1 MPHQRRL
8 AVVSLVQV
16 DALQSFRLWAGW
28 LDSTHVNF
36 AAPLR
41 PPAFPSFAAALSPF
55 PYLPRNRRSR
65 SPGSSVRRALGHSGP
80 KMGRA
85 MRWLKRL
92 LTGRKEADGGGKD
105 IHAAPDWHD
114 TAAVKESTKRWS
126 FVKQRKSGV
135 DAGKR
140 PSEAIAA
147 ALEPSRVKPCR
158 CAGGEQVGAREETAA
173 VLIQK
178 AFRGYLA
185 RKALRALRSLVKLQ
199 ALVRGYLVRKQAA
212 TTLHR
217 LQALMRLQ
225 ADSRAF
231 KSASYRKSMEQ
242 ERIIAQDA
250 RMRTPPA
257 KPGHRRRLSDSTDS
271 NYERSPRIVE
281 MDTCHLR
288 SRSSRIVSG
297 RYAADRSSGRLTP
310 DPAPPISPRS
320 VKQPPRVST
329 RREREPVRH
338 AKTAQNT
345 PRFSGPDAPYAYD
358 SPAKSVD
365 GLAARPLWHRDLLAS
380 PRYMAG
386 TASSA
391 ARLRCQ
397 SAPRQLAEAPR
408 ASLTQRDAV
417 PRKSTCTRTQHVGL
431 CFHSSDATRARCSD
445 LSDDA
450 ARDYYLD
457 RMW

>member
-1 MPHQRRL
+1 
-8 AVVSLVQV
+8 
-16 DALQSFRLWAGW
+16 
-28 LDSTHVNF
+28 
-36 AAPLR
+36 
-41 PPAFPSFAAALSPF
+41 
-55 PYLPRNRRSR
+55 
-65 SPGSSVRRALGHSGP
+65 
-80 KMGRA
+80 MGRA

-92 LTGRKEADGGGKD
+92 LTGRKEAHGGGKE
-105 IHAAPDWHD
+105 IHAATDWHD
-114 TAAVKESTKRWS
+114 AAAVKESTKRWS

-140 PSEAIAA
+140 PSEPLAA
-147 ALEPSRVKPCR
+147 ALEVKPCR
-158 CAGGEQVGAREETAA
+158 CAGGEQVGAREEKAA
-173 VLIQK
+173 VVIQK

-242 ERIIAQDA
+242 ERIVAQDA
-250 RMRTPPA
+250 RMRTPPT

-288 SRSSRIVSG
+288 SRSSRMVSSG
-297 RYAADRSSGRLTP
+297 RYATDRSSGRLAP
-310 DPAPPISPRS
+310 DLAPLFSPRS
-320 VKQPPRVST
+320 VKQPPRLSI
-329 RREREPVRH
+329 RREPVRH

-345 PRFSGPDAPYAYD
+345 PRFSGADPPYTYD

-365 GLAARPLWHRDLLAS
+365 GLAARPLWHRDLLSS

-397 SAPRQLAEAPR
+397 SAPRQPAEAPR
-408 ASLTQRDAV
+408 ASLTQRDVPAG
-417 PRKSTCTRTQHVGL
+417 PRKSTCTRTQHGGL
-431 CFHSSDATRARCSD
+431 CFHSSDAAHTRRSD
-445 LSDDA
+445 LSNDA